1 MEPADGRLRCIDEIG
16 IQEANMANIATKDKD
31 SSDVSAQ
38 LELIKSDVA
47 QLTTLLG
54 QLTAQKKDEASAR
67 VRQTVSDLKN
77 TASEQATYARV
88 RAAETGDHVQQLAE
102 EYYGQAEEAVRKQPV
117 MAVGIA
123 AGVGFLVGLMTSRR
137 S

>member
-1 MEPADGRLRCIDEIG
+1 
-16 IQEANMANIATKDKD
+16 MANIASTKDKD
-31 SSDVSAQ
+31 TSDVSAQ

-47 QLTTLLG
+47 QLTSLLG
-54 QLTAQKKDEASAR
+54 QLTAQKKEEASAR

-88 RAAETGDHVQQLAE
+88 RASETGDHVQHLAE
-102 EYYGQAEEAVRKQPV
+102 EYYAQAEDAVRKQPV